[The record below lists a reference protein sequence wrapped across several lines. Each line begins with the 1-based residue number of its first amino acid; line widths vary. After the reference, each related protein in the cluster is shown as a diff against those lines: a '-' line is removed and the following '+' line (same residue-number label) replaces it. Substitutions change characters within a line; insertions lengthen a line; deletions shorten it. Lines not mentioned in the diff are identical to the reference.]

1 MKEGCTLFKITF
13 GDLSPRKLLVKLGLN
28 VGDGGDNLIPSRDE
42 LNDLYWDKKLTTAEI
57 AKLKGVRRRTVSKWL
72 KKLGIR
78 ARSQSEAFEI
88 YFAKHEHW
96 NKGKGIRI
104 HPDLHMSTDLAYI
117 LGVLK
122 GDGWVSDARSSWRIV
137 LNQTREAF
145 ARSFEK
151 ALRNIGLNARI
162 TVLRNRGLYVT
173 RASSAEFVQW
183 YKSLGL
189 NQIEEMVQAERD
201 YEIAFIR
208 GFYESE
214 GSNVIGKKG
223 PRGGFRWSLQM
234 VGKNYQLISM
244 VQKMLDRLGYRFAL
258 YSYSKRELYSLQSS
272 RKEENFMFLKEIQPS
287 IKNSLPN

>member
-1 MKEGCTLFKITF
+1 LHTFKITF
-13 GDLSPRKLLVKLGLN
+13 GALSPRKPLVKLGLN
-28 VGDGGDNLIPSRDE
+28 IGDGGDNLIPSRDE
-42 LNDLYWDKKLTTAEI
+42 LNDLYWGKKLTTAEI
-57 AKLKGVRRRTVSKWL
+57 AKLKGVHRRTVSKWL

-104 HPDLHMSTDLAYI
+104 HPDLHMSTNLAYV

-122 GDGWVSDARSSWRIV
+122 GDGWVSDVKSSWRIV

-151 ALRNIGLNARI
+151 ALRNTGLNART
-162 TVLRNRGLYVT
+162 TVLRHKGLYVT
-173 RASSAEFVQW
+173 RASSAEFAKW

-189 NQIEEMVQAERD
+189 NQIEEMVLAKRD

-208 GFYESE
+208 GFYESD

-223 PRGGFRWSLQM
+223 PRGGFRWSLQI
-234 VGKNYQLISM
+234 VCKDYKLISM
-244 VQKMLDRLGYRFAL
+244 VQRILDRLGYNFAL
-258 YSYSKRELYSLQSS
+258 YSRSERELYLLQSW
-272 RKEENFMFLKEIQPS
+272 RKEENFIFLKEIQPC
-287 IKNSLPN
+287 IKNSLPD